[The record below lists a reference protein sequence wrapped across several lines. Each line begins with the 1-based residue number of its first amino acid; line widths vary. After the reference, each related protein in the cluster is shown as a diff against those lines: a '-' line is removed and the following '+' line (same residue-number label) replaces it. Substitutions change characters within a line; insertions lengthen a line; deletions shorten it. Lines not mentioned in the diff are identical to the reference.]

1 MISDN
6 TKFLKVAFNF
16 KSYQSTGFLSFVNH
30 CHFCYNIFFLFS
42 ALLDQIILYVVS
54 VRHCHIG
61 NFCENTCMIF
71 DTQEVTG
78 NTRRPHVFKKM
89 VQFYNKSVA
98 KAGLK
103 FQTVAQVKD

>member
-1 MISDN
+1 
-6 TKFLKVAFNF
+6 
-16 KSYQSTGFLSFVNH
+16 
-30 CHFCYNIFFLFS
+30 
-42 ALLDQIILYVVS
+42 
-54 VRHCHIG
+54 
-61 NFCENTCMIF
+61 MIF